1 MYWKDKVILSI
12 AATAFLS
19 VIISII
25 INNKTPMEIYQII
38 FISLLLLFIPAEKLY
53 YWLMKTTNKKKNLE

>member
-12 AATAFLS
+12 ATTAFLS
-19 VIISII
+19 IIISII
-25 INNKTPMEIYQII
+25 INDKTPMKIYQII

>member
-1 MYWKDKVILSI
+1 MYWKDAVILGI

-38 FISLLLLFIPAEKLY
+38 FLSVLLLLIPTEKLY
-53 YWLMKTTNKKKNLE
+53 HWLMKTTNKKKNLK

>member
-1 MYWKDKVILSI
+1 MYWKDKVILGI

-25 INNKTPMEIYQII
+25 INDKMPMEIYQII
-38 FISLLLLFIPAEKLY
+38 FLSVLLSFIPAEKLY
-53 YWLMKTTNKKKNLE
+53 HWLMKTTNKKKNLE